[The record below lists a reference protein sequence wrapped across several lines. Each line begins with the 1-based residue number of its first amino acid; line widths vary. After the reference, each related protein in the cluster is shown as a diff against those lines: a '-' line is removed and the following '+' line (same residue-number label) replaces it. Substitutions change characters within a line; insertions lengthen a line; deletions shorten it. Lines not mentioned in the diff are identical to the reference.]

1 MGQKIYKIGVLLL
14 DGFNAMA
21 MHGFIDP
28 FRSAN
33 YLQGQA
39 IYEWSFLCV
48 PSTQDSAAGGA
59 SHQVMARNQGCFSN
73 LTPLSSEDEF
83 DLVVVNAS
91 WAVERHQTPSLMR
104 WLRARAA
111 RGTTLVGIDTGAFVL
126 AYAGLLDGR
135 RAAVHYEHIASF
147 RELFPYVGV
156 VEDLY
161 VMDNDIV
168 TSCGG
173 VASADLALAIIRLQQ
188 GTELANASGRY
199 IFHERLRAGEEGQLP
214 KDKEPL
220 GFGISRKVRDVII
233 IMESAL
239 EQPVSIA
246 DLAAEV
252 NISQRQLTRLFNL
265 HTGVTPIKYYC
276 DVRLDRARGLVTQT
290 QLSMLD
296 IAVACGFTS
305 NAQFTR
311 SYKARFGITPSS
323 DRIEGRVP
331 FQFRSFPSHVVY

>member
-1 MGQKIYKIGVLLL
+1 M
-14 DGFNAMA
+14 
-21 MHGFIDP
+21 
-28 FRSAN
+28 
-33 YLQGQA
+33 
-39 IYEWSFLCV
+39 
-48 PSTQDSAAGGA
+48 
-59 SHQVMARNQGCFSN
+59 
-73 LTPLSSEDEF
+73 
-83 DLVVVNAS
+83 
-91 WAVERHQTPSLMR
+91 
-104 WLRARAA
+104 
-111 RGTTLVGIDTGAFVL
+111 
-126 AYAGLLDGR
+126 
-135 RAAVHYEHIASF
+135 SF
-147 RELFPYVGV
+147 RNCLTLCMPSKMSGA
-156 VEDLY
+156 DPPRTNSKL
-161 VMDNDIV
+161 
-168 TSCGG
+168 TSTIGK
-173 VASADLALAIIRLQQ
+173 R
-188 GTELANASGRY
+188 
-199 IFHERLRAGEEGQLP
+199 HERLRAGEEGQLP

-220 GFGISRKVRDVII
+220 GFGISRKVRNVII

-252 NISQRQLTRLFNL
+252 NISQRQLTRLFHL

-331 FQFRSFPSHVVY
+331 FQFRSFGIPNITAVIAKICGPFFLQNRPLYIPLHKTFIQCGCNGVTQFFAVITRTSNR